1 MSLPEMQTMRAAEYR
16 DGTIVP
22 AEIPVSAEYAVVLS
36 INGNPFVS
44 IACSGSDFRELAL
57 GHLLAEGVIANAA
70 EVTSLEIDEAAL
82 TINAV
87 TVQTDEM
94 IDRLFRIR
102 SIASG
107 CGQGPGEGAEEGLEG
122 IEAIPRVSAPL
133 VTGLMTDF
141 LRFSETHKLTHG
153 VHSAALYSTEGERL
167 AFFEEIGRHNAVDKV
182 LGRALVSGTELSRCM
197 LFSTGRLSSEIVLK
211 AARAAL
217 PVLVSRAAPTTRAVE
232 IARRCNIM
240 LIGRVRP
247 SSFQVF
253 HGEASLEC

>member
-1 MSLPEMQTMRAAEYR
+1 MALPQMHNINAFLYR
-16 DGTIVP
+16 DGALVP

-36 INGNPFVS
+36 INGNPLVS

-57 GHLLAEGVIANAA
+57 GHLLAEGVIARAG
-70 EVTSLEIDEAAL
+70 EVASLEIDETAL

-87 TVQTDEM
+87 TAQTDEM

-107 CGQGPGEGAEEGLEG
+107 CGQGPGAGAEENLPRM
-122 IEAIPRVSAPL
+122 IALPRVRAAL
-133 VTGLMTDF
+133 VTGIMTDF
-141 LRFSETHKLTHG
+141 LRFSETHSLTHG
-153 VHSAALYSTEGERL
+153 VHSAALYSTEGEQL

-182 LGRALVSGTELSRCM
+182 LGRALMGGTDLARCM

-211 AARAAL
+211 SARAAL
-217 PVLVSRAAPTTRAVE
+217 PVLVSRAAPTTRAVD

-240 LIGRVRP
+240 LVGRVRP